1 MQGGKYRKSTT
12 AMGKVV
18 IVTGAN
24 TGIGKETARELAK
37 RGATIYMA
45 CRDMEKCEKVNTTI
59 FKNQT
64 NKLFLFEILNVI
76 ILHYTTKS
84 TFFV

>member
-24 TGIGKETARELAK
+24 TGIGKETVRELAK

-45 CRDMEKCEKVNTTI
+45 CRNMEKCEKVNITLI
-59 FKNQT
+59 KNQT
-64 NKLFLFEILNVI
+64 KKLFPFEILII
-76 ILHYTTKS
+76 ILCY
-84 TFFV
+84 